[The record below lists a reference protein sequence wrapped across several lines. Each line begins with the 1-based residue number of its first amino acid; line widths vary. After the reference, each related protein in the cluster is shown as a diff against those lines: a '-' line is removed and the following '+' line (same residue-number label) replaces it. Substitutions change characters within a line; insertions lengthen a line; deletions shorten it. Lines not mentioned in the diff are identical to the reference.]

1 MMTSRA
7 YPRTGARALWLLAL
21 AIAASVGSSS
31 AQSQPPQPLPQPP
44 PPPPPH
50 QPGTVCQTSAGWC
63 KMPYVAYVGTPCG
76 CPVNG
81 RIVSG
86 VVV

>member
-1 MMTSRA
+1 MTTSRMHQ
-7 YPRTGARALWLLAL
+7 RTGARALFLLAL
-21 AIAASVGSSS
+21 AIAVSVASSS
-31 AQSQPPQPLPQPP
+31 ARSQ
-44 PPPPPH
+44 PPPH

-63 KMPYVAYVGTPCG
+63 KMPYVAYVGTACG

-81 RIVSG
+81 KIVSG